1 LPVLGFSG
9 SPTGNENHVPACFH
23 WNLPNRFAVVA
34 KLLTFPLGP
43 TRSAPTDRQIDAVAE
58 AMTTDMDVRDA
69 LTADI
74 FIPGPDDPG
83 LGRLD
88 HAFARIRAAA
98 PVRAKLEQARR
109 DGRLAKDSV
118 TAMTIAAVAE
128 GIVSETERTLIERAE
143 RLRDE
148 VIQVS
153 EFDPVAYGAL
163 R

>member
-1 LPVLGFSG
+1 
-9 SPTGNENHVPACFH
+9 
-23 WNLPNRFAVVA
+23 
-34 KLLTFPLGP
+34 
-43 TRSAPTDRQIDAVAE
+43 VAE
-58 AMTTDMDVRDA
+58 AITTDMDVRDA

-74 FIPGPDDPG
+74 FVPGPDDPG
-83 LGRLD
+83 LGRQD

-98 PVRAKLEQARR
+98 PVRAKIEQARR

-118 TAMTIAAVAE
+118 TAMAASAVSE
-128 GIVSETERTLIERAE
+128 GILSETECALIEQVE

-153 EFDPVAYGAL
+153 EFDPVSYGAL